1 MYKLKEIYR
10 NGVIAWSPFE
20 LHHEGSHMLAIGT
33 AAGSFDIDFNTN
45 NRLEILSTTQNATSD
60 FTTLFSTETK
70 HGFTT
75 LSWAPSPTH
84 STLGLLAGGTPEGL
98 VNIYDP
104 AAIRSATSSTQDAG
118 LVTTV
123 PMSDKSAI
131 TSLDFCPSQP
141 NLLAIGNGHGSVVV
155 TDLTDPSKATH
166 FDYKQRTTTQSSTPT
181 LSMNGTNNAMN
192 GNNGGINGLE
202 DQISCVLWNR
212 RVAPIIATLSGTTGT
227 VTIWDMRK
235 KMAIIS
241 FNDNSQ
247 GRVAAWR
254 GAAWDPAEPTVLAT
268 VCDND
273 SHPVVLWDLRS
284 IQVPRYYTGH
294 TRGVSSISWS
304 ALDPSLVVTTGRD
317 RTLCWNPAT
326 LETRFEV
333 DSALPCRASSGASA
347 EASEGGSGESA
358 APGSQT
364 PGTAGLGSPSLLG
377 IVPEAAAMGG
387 EQRWDSK
394 ALWSPHVPGALAIC
408 TFGAHKPK
416 VSVMGVHDPVT
427 AVPPAWMKKRAGAA
441 FCAGNMLA
449 RFAAVGA
456 GATGKAQK
464 STVEIRKLDADRKLA
479 ERAERFQETV
489 KSGGLRKVCTE
500 KMESAKSDE
509 ERDLWG
515 TLSAHFGENV
525 RAELQKVLG
534 YDADKI
540 AQELSSALALPKK
553 AEEDK
558 EIVEEKKEE
567 VEEEEKKVDQE
578 DSLFSGEKGDEE
590 DAFSSIIDA
599 KKSDIKEEKETI
611 KKDTEVAAVVK
622 VATEG
627 EDGVVTRAL
636 LLGRFD
642 EAVDYCFS
650 VGRDADALLIASYGS
665 REQFERARA
674 KYTEKRLTTPEMRF
688 VALLARASLQEVVA
702 AVAVEHWRAALAA
715 ICTYADRD
723 AFPVHAAAL
732 GRRLEAAGN
741 TRAAAICFV
750 AAGDVERVVDMWLR
764 EQDHAAAAPEAL
776 ATLVEDLAVL
786 VHGVA
791 METAALPERARAKFV
806 EYAKILEANG
816 FPATAARYVEFLNTP
831 ANSGTPYAIFL
842 DRLYKTA
849 CDPALVLKAIPFS
862 APRPQTQQQQQHSQ
876 MYGKKPFIPQQQP
889 QQSQQGVSGIVPKPA
904 NVNPFTHQPIP
915 SPSTAATVGAPAQP
929 NKIKMMNIAPAQPA
943 IQQAAPKPSASA
955 AFMKPAIPTIPTKPA
970 VPAAAPTA
978 TATTQTTIASNYA
991 RPQVPQVSPSLKMFT
1006 PAIPTQPNAPTPTT
1020 TTATS
1025 ATAAAAPTHSASALF
1040 ANVAIPKPA
1049 STPTK
1054 RAGTA
1059 LAAPA
1064 TPAQGMFIP
1073 KAPAPQAT
1081 VPHTVTPTA
1090 PTAAP
1095 AIPTVAGSMG
1105 AVTQGIPAAPAVIPP
1120 AGSGVV
1126 PQPMLYGGGGSS
1138 SSSSGGAPQ
1147 VAPTSAHA
1155 ATKALTVPLAETVQ
1169 EHKPADQE
1177 KVEYIRGI
1185 IRNTVPGMERAAAGT
1200 QHVAH
1205 VKEMVDK
1212 LSTLD
1217 VNVDKYEG
1225 PVVDALYEVFGAVL
1239 AQNWAAAD
1247 AAFAGLIKNHGS
1259 QLKNGIPVGVRFF
1272 MRLYKILPH

>member
-1 MYKLKEIYR
+1 
-10 NGVIAWSPFE
+10 
-20 LHHEGSHMLAIGT
+20 MLAIGT

-181 LSMNGTNNAMN
+181 LSMNSSNNGIN

-333 DSALPCRASSGASA
+333 DSALPCRASSAASA
-347 EASEGGSGESA
+347 EASEGGSGEGA

-364 PGTAGLGSPSLLG
+364 PGSAGLGSPSLLG

-449 RFAAVGA
+449 RFAAVSAGA
-456 GATGKAQK
+456 GTAGKVQK

-489 KSGGLRKVCTE
+489 RSGGLRKVCTE
-500 KMESAKSDE
+500 KMENAKSDE

-540 AQELSSALALPKK
+540 AQELSSALVVPKK
-553 AEEDK
+553 AEEEEK
-558 EIVEEKKEE
+558 ETVEEKKEE
-567 VEEEEKKVDQE
+567 EEEEEVVKEEKKVDKE

-599 KKSDIKEEKETI
+599 KKSDIKEEEEKEEVI

-723 AFPVHAAAL
+723 AFPVHTAAL

-786 VHGVA
+786 VHAVA

-862 APRPQTQQQQQHSQ
+862 APRPHAQQQSQQQSQMYNKKSFIPQQPQQQQH
-876 MYGKKPFIPQQQP
+876 P
-889 QQSQQGVSGIVPKPA
+889 QQGVAGIIPKPA

-915 SPSTAATVGAPAQP
+915 SPSTAATVGAQAQP
-929 NKIKMMNIAPAQPA
+929 NKIKMMNIPPAQPVA
-943 IQQAAPKPSASA
+943 QQAAPKPSASA

-970 VPAAAPTA
+970 VPAAPTV
-978 TATTQTTIASNYA
+978 ATTQTTITSNYA
-991 RPQVPQVSPSLKMFT
+991 RPQVPQVSPALKMFT
-1006 PAIPTQPNAPTPTT
+1006 PAIPTQPSATSVPTT
-1020 TTATS
+1020 ATTATS
-1025 ATAAAAPTHSASALF
+1025 SAAAAAAAAAPTHSASALF

-1054 RAGTA
+1054 RA
-1059 LAAPA
+1059 APA

-1073 KAPAPQAT
+1073 KAPAPQTT
-1081 VPHTVTPTA
+1081 VPHTATSTA
-1090 PTAAP
+1090 TAAP
-1095 AIPTVAGSMG
+1095 VIPTVAGSMS

-1120 AGSGVV
+1120 AGGSSSGIVP
-1126 PQPMLYGGGGSS
+1126 PQPMLYGGSGSISS
-1138 SSSSGGAPQ
+1138 STPQ

-1169 EHKPADQE
+1169 EHKPADKE

-1185 IRNTVPGMERAAAGT
+1185 IHNTVPGMERAAAGT

-1212 LSTLD
+1212 LSVLD
-1217 VNVDKYEG
+1217 ENVDKYEG

-1239 AQNWAAAD
+1239 AQNWTAAD
-1247 AAFAGLIKNHGS
+1247 AAFAALIKNHGS

-1272 MRLYKILPH
+1272 MRLYKMLPH